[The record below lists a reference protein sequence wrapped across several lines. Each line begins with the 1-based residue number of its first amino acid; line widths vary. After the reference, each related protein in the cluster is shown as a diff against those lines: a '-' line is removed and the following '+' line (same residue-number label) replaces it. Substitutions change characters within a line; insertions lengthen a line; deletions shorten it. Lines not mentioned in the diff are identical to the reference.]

1 MHDLRHLWK
10 TDTVWLNTAQY
21 GVPPATTR
29 AALAGY
35 LDSWAAASADPADW
49 GAATRGARE
58 RLGALLGVPARDVA
72 LGAATSQ
79 LLGTVAASLPRSA
92 TVLVPE
98 GEFASV
104 LFPFQA
110 RGVRVRTAPLERLAD
125 AVGRGCDAVAFSVVR
140 ADSGVVAPVADVVGA
155 ARDAGALVV
164 GDATQAAGWLPLD
177 ASVFDVL
184 VGATYKWLM
193 TPRGLAYAY
202 VAPGLQEG
210 LCTPGAGPAA
220 AADPAAMFADRFVPA
235 PGARRFD
242 TSPNWV
248 AHTAAVASLDVL
260 LGVGVEKVYA
270 HDVGLADRVRARLG
284 WGPGGSAI
292 VSVDVPG
299 AHERLAA
306 EGIATSV
313 RGGRTRLAFHLY
325 NTGEDA
331 DRAARVLV
339 G

>member
-1 MHDLRHLWK
+1 MDDLRHLWA

-21 GVPPATTR
+21 GIPPATTR
-29 AALAGY
+29 AALAEH
-35 LDSWAAASADPADW
+35 LESWGRASAGPEQW

-58 RLGALLGVPARDVA
+58 RLGALLGAPARDIA

-79 LLGTVAASLPRSA
+79 MLGVVAASLPRSA

-110 RGVRVRTAPLERLAD
+110 RGVRVRTAPLDRLAE
-125 AVGRGCDAVAFSVVR
+125 AVGEGCDVVAFSVVR
-140 ADSGVVAPVADVVGA
+140 ADSGEVAPVPDIAAA
-155 ARDAGALVV
+155 ARGAGALVV

-177 ASVFDVL
+177 APVFDVL
-184 VGATYKWLM
+184 VGTTYKWLM
-193 TPRGLAYAY
+193 TPRGMAYMY
-202 VAPGLQEG
+202 VAPVLQERMAS
-210 LCTPGAGPAA
+210 PGAGPAA

-235 PGARRFD
+235 EGARRFD
-242 TSPNWV
+242 TSPNWA

-270 HDVGLADRVRARLG
+270 HDVGLADRVRDRLG

-306 EGIATSV
+306 AGIVTTV
-313 RGGRTRLAFHLY
+313 RGGRTRLGFHLY
-325 NTGEDA
+325 NTEEDA
-331 DRAARVLV
+331 ERAARVLV